1 MKNHCRRTP
10 RQQGFSLLEL
20 ILYMVIVGVAL
31 AGVLSTFQMAG
42 RNSADPMLRKQA
54 LTVAE
59 MMLEQ
64 ILAKSYANDPLD
76 LDNTGNLYGCTPTTV
91 VKCRPNTVAD
101 LANYND
107 VSDYD
112 GWDQTGVY
120 QQDGSLNSLLANDYH
135 VTVSVTSHLLNG
147 LGSKKIDVSVSGAF
161 ETMHLTGYRTEYE

>member
-1 MKNHCRRTP
+1 MKSMPTG
-10 RQQGFSLLEL
+10 RQRGFSLLEL

-31 AGVLSTFQMAG
+31 AGVLSTFQLAS

-64 ILAKSYANDPLD
+64 ILAKSFANDPLD
-76 LDNTGNLYGCTPTTV
+76 LDNTGGIYGCTPTTV
-91 VKCRPNTVAD
+91 VKCRPNTVTD

-112 GWDQTGVY
+112 GWDQPGVY
-120 QQDGSLNSLLANDYH
+120 QQDGTLNPLLANNYH
-135 VTVSVTSHLLNG
+135 VSVSVTPYMLHG
-147 LGSKKIDVSVSGAF
+147 LGSKKIEVNVSGDF
-161 ETMHLTGYRTEYE
+161 ETIHLTGYRTDYE